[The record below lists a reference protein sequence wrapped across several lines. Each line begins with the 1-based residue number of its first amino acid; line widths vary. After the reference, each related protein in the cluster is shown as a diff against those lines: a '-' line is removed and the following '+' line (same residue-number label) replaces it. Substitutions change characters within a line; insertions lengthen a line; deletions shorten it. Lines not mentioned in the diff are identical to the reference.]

1 MKIQYLESGNLI
13 VTQGSKPVLVILGIT
28 TFLFFAK
35 GAFLWVFNENITL
48 ANTILAVL
56 IIGLTVLF
64 FYRVCSLSSKFKFNR
79 IEKNIEYTVQHLF
92 FNKKG
97 IIAINQIE
105 KAVVKTDSDGASR
118 IIIKCNNEEIPMTAT
133 VKSLGE
139 YNLVCDEINKW
150 LEKNA

>member
-1 MKIQYLESGNLI
+1 M
-13 VTQGSKPVLVILGIT
+13 
-28 TFLFFAK
+28 
-35 GAFLWVFNENITL
+35 
-48 ANTILAVL
+48 
-56 IIGLTVLF
+56 LF
-64 FYRVCSLSSKFKFNR
+64 FYRAFSLSSKFKFNR
-79 IEKNIEYTVQHLF
+79 IEKNIEYAVQYLF